1 MARPA
6 DLDAGE
12 ITDKGYVNQRRVF
25 ANRAALVELL
35 YAERAPENPES
46 RPGRR
51 GGKDGVM
58 RQQSMMRQQGGPM
71 GVTARP
77 LGPGAAALGKLMTRA
92 WSLPPRRNQVTV
104 ERDVQVPMSDG
115 TVLLATH
122 YIPVSVASAATVLV
136 RCPYG
141 RTGPFALQ
149 TGQILAERGYH
160 VLLQSV
166 RGTFGSGGDFEPMR
180 HEITDGHD
188 TVAWLRQQSWF
199 EGRLAT
205 YGPSYLGFVQ
215 WALAMDPPPELVA
228 AVVHVGPHDFSRTAY
243 RNGAFDLYN
252 YVMWSDMVAH
262 QESIG
267 MLRAMTRMT
276 TAERRLNRTLSS
288 LPVAA
293 GFDDVIGRE
302 PAWSERWVEHPQAA
316 DPFWDP
322 MKCGAALERI
332 TVPVLLAGGWQDLF
346 IEQTLEQYRTLAGR
360 GVPVRLLVGPWA
372 HLDITSQGGV
382 VVNESLAWLDRY
394 AGLPSKGLQAA
405 KSRTDSRP
413 GSPEDSVRI
422 WVGGEG
428 AEQWREIG
436 GWPPPGVAEQRW
448 YLGANGT
455 LGPAEPAG
463 TEPAADVP
471 ATAAPATAADV
482 PAVGFRYDPAD
493 PTPSPGG
500 AIMAMRAGSQDNR
513 AVERRLDVL
522 VFSSDPLD
530 EPLEVIGEVAA
541 EVSVTRDNPYADLF
555 VRLCDVDPRGRSYN
569 VCDGIVRLTEADP
582 LTGTVRVSLIGM
594 AHRFGR
600 GHRIRLQIAGG
611 AFPRFARNPGNGQV
625 DATAA
630 DLVPTQYDIGLGAAH
645 PSVLLLPVAAGGG

>member
-1 MARPA
+1 
-6 DLDAGE
+6 
-12 ITDKGYVNQRRVF
+12 
-25 ANRAALVELL
+25 
-35 YAERAPENPES
+35 
-46 RPGRR
+46 
-51 GGKDGVM
+51 M
-58 RQQSMMRQQGGPM
+58 RQQSVLRQQDTPKA
-71 GVTARP
+71 VTARP
-77 LGPGAAALGKLMTRA
+77 LSPGAAALGQLMTRA
-92 WSLPPRRNQVTV
+92 WSLPPRRNQVRV

-115 TVLLATH
+115 TVLLASH

-166 RGTFGSGGDFEPMR
+166 RGTFGSGGEFEPMR
-180 HEITDGHD
+180 HEVTDGQD
-188 TVAWLRQQSWF
+188 TVTWLRQQSWF

-252 YVMWSDMVAH
+252 YVMWSDLVAH

-276 TAERRLNRTLSS
+276 TADRRLRRALHS

-293 GFDDVIGRE
+293 GYGDLIGRE
-302 PAWSERWVEHPQAA
+302 PAWSERWLEHPQAT

-322 MKCGAALERI
+322 MQCGAALERI
-332 TVPVLLAGGWQDLF
+332 TVPVLLVGGWQDLF
-346 IEQTLEQYRTLAGR
+346 IEQTLEQYRALAGR
-360 GVPVRLLVGPWA
+360 HVPVRLVVGPWA

-394 AGLPSKGLQAA
+394 AGLGPQARNG
-405 KSRTDSRP
+405 RTDSLP
-413 GSPEDSVRI
+413 GVPDHSVRI

-428 AEQWREIG
+428 AEGWREIG
-436 GWPPPGVAEQRW
+436 GWPPPGLAGQRW
-448 YLGANGT
+448 YLGTHGS

-463 TEPAADVP
+463 AES
-471 ATAAPATAADV
+471 AADV

-522 VFSSDPLD
+522 VFSSEPLD
-530 EPLEVIGEVAA
+530 DPVEVIGEVAA
-541 EVSVTRDNPYADLF
+541 ELSVTRDNPYADVF
-555 VRLCDVDPRGRSYN
+555 VRLCDVDPRGRSHN

-582 LTGTVRVSLIGM
+582 LTGTVRVSLLGT

-600 GHRIRLQIAGG
+600 GHRIRLQVAGG

-625 DATAA
+625 DAATA
-630 DLVPTQYDIGLGAAH
+630 DLVPTQYDIGLDAAH
-645 PSVLLLPVAAGGG
+645 PSVLLLPVAAGSTPARSA

>member
-1 MARPA
+1 
-6 DLDAGE
+6 
-12 ITDKGYVNQRRVF
+12 
-25 ANRAALVELL
+25 
-35 YAERAPENPES
+35 
-46 RPGRR
+46 
-51 GGKDGVM
+51 M
-58 RQQSMMRQQGGPM
+58 RQQSMVRQQDNPKA
-71 GVTARP
+71 VTARP
-77 LGPGAAALGKLMTRA
+77 LSPGAAALGQLMTRA

-166 RGTFGSGGDFEPMR
+166 RGTFGSGGEFEPMR
-180 HEITDGHD
+180 HEITDGQD

-228 AVVHVGPHDFSRTAY
+228 AVVHVGPHDFSRSAY

-276 TAERRLNRTLSS
+276 TAERRLRRVLNS
-288 LPVAA
+288 LPVAV
-293 GFDDVIGRE
+293 GYGDVIGRE
-302 PAWSERWVEHPQAA
+302 PAWSERWMEHPQAT

-322 MKCGAALERI
+322 MQCGAALERI
-332 TVPVLLAGGWQDLF
+332 TVPVLLAGGWHDLF
-346 IEQTLEQYRTLAGR
+346 IEQTLEQYRVLAGR
-360 GVPVRLLVGPWA
+360 HVPVRLLVGPWA

-394 AGLPSKGLQAA
+394 AGLAPKGPHAP
-405 KSRTDSRP
+405 KSRT
-413 GSPEDSVRI
+413 GSPSGPPDHSVRI

-428 AEQWREIG
+428 AEDWREIG
-436 GWPPPGVAEQRW
+436 DWPPPGLAEQRW
-448 YLGANGT
+448 YLGTHGS
-455 LGPAEPAG
+455 LSPAQPAG
-463 TEPAADVP
+463 AES
-471 ATAAPATAADV
+471 AADV

-500 AIMAMRAGSQDNR
+500 AIMAMRAGSQDNL

-522 VFSSDPLD
+522 VFSSEPLD
-530 EPLEVIGEVAA
+530 EPVEVIGEVAA
-541 EVSVTRDNPYADLF
+541 ELSVTRDNPYADLF
-555 VRLCDVDPRGRSYN
+555 VRLCDVDPRGRSHN
-569 VCDGIVRLTEADP
+569 VCDGIVRLTEASP
-582 LTGTVRVSLIGM
+582 LTGTVRVSLLGT

-600 GHRIRLQIAGG
+600 GHRIRLQVAGG

-625 DATAA
+625 DAAAA
-630 DLVPTQYDIGLGAAH
+630 DLVPTQYDIGLDAAH
-645 PSVLLLPVAAGGG
+645 PSVLLLSVAPGGPPARSA

>member
-1 MARPA
+1 
-6 DLDAGE
+6 
-12 ITDKGYVNQRRVF
+12 
-25 ANRAALVELL
+25 
-35 YAERAPENPES
+35 
-46 RPGRR
+46 
-51 GGKDGVM
+51 M
-58 RQQSMMRQQGGPM
+58 RQQSMVRQQGSPEA
-71 GVTARP
+71 VTARP
-77 LGPGAAALGKLMTRA
+77 LSRGAAALGKLAARA
-92 WSLPPRRNQVTV
+92 WSLPPRRNQVMV

-115 TVLLATH
+115 AVLLATH
-122 YIPVSVASAATVLV
+122 YTPVSVASAATVLV

-166 RGTFGSGGDFEPMR
+166 RGTFGSGGEFEPMR

-188 TVAWLRQQSWF
+188 TVTWLRQQGWF

-228 AVVHVGPHDFSRTAY
+228 AVVHVAPHDFSRTAY

-252 YVMWSDMVAH
+252 YVMWSDLVAH

-276 TAERRLNRTLSS
+276 TADRRLRPVLGR
-288 LPVAA
+288 LPAAA
-293 GFDDVIGRE
+293 GYRDLLGRE
-302 PAWSERWVEHPQAA
+302 PAWSERWMEHPQAT
-316 DPFWDP
+316 DPFWGP
-322 MKCGAALERI
+322 MQCGAALERI
-332 TVPVLLAGGWQDLF
+332 TVPVLLAGGWHDLF
-346 IEQTLEQYRTLAGR
+346 IEQTIEQYRALAGR

-372 HLDITSQGGV
+372 HLDITSQGEV

-394 AGLPSKGLQAA
+394 AGPAA
-405 KSRTDSRP
+405 KSRPDSRP
-413 GSPEDSVRI
+413 GPPDHPVRI

-428 AEQWREIG
+428 AGQWREIG

-448 YLGANGT
+448 YLGANGS
-455 LGPAEPAG
+455 LGTA
-463 TEPAADVP
+463 EPAADVP
-471 ATAAPATAADV
+471 AA
-482 PAVGFRYDPAD
+482 GFRYDPAD

-500 AIMAMRAGSQDNR
+500 AIMAMRAGSQDNGG
-513 AVERRLDVL
+513 VERRLDVL

-555 VRLCDVDPRGRSYN
+555 ARLCDVDPRGRSRN
-569 VCDGIVRLTEADP
+569 VCDGIVRLAEGDP
-582 LTGTVRVSLIGM
+582 LTGTVRVSLLGT

-600 GHRIRLQIAGG
+600 GHRIRLQVAGG

-630 DLVPTQYDIGLGAAH
+630 DLVPTQYDIGLDAAH
-645 PSVLLLPVAAGGG
+645 PSALLLPVAAAER

>member
-1 MARPA
+1 M
-6 DLDAGE
+6 
-12 ITDKGYVNQRRVF
+12 
-25 ANRAALVELL
+25 
-35 YAERAPENPES
+35 
-46 RPGRR
+46 
-51 GGKDGVM
+51 M
-58 RQQSMMRQQGGPM
+58 HQQSMTRPRSQTVQPGGPKAT
-71 GVTARP
+71 VAPPLSPRP
-77 LGPGAAALGKLMTRA
+77 LSRTAAAVGRAAARA
-92 WSLPPRRNQVTV
+92 WSLPPRRNQVAV
-104 ERDVQVPMSDG
+104 EYDVEVPMSDG

-180 HEITDGHD
+180 HEITDGQD
-188 TVAWLRQQSWF
+188 TVAWLRQQNWF

-228 AVVHVGPHDFSRTAY
+228 AVVHVGPHDFNRSAY
-243 RNGAFDLYN
+243 RSGAFDLYN
-252 YVMWSDMVAH
+252 YVMWSDLVAH
-262 QESIG
+262 QESMG
-267 MLRAMTRMT
+267 MLRGMARMV
-276 TAERRLNRTLSS
+276 TADRRLRQMLQG
-288 LPVAA
+288 LPVGA
-293 GFDDVIGRE
+293 GFADVIGRE
-302 PAWSERWVEHPQAA
+302 PAWSERWLDHPQAS
-316 DPFWDP
+316 DPFWAP
-322 MKCGAALERI
+322 MQCGAALERI
-332 TVPVLLAGGWQDLF
+332 TVPVLLVGGWQDLF

-372 HLDITSQGGV
+372 HLDLTAQGGV
-382 VVNESLAWLDRY
+382 AINESLAWFDRY
-394 AGLPSKGLQAA
+394 AGPGP

-413 GSPEDSVRI
+413 PAPPDHPVRV

-428 AEQWREIG
+428 EGQWREIG

-448 YLGANGT
+448 YLGTHGS
-455 LGPAEPAG
+455 LGPVRPAG
-463 TEPAADVP
+463 AAPAAD
-471 ATAAPATAADV
+471 APAAS
-482 PAVGFRYDPAD
+482 FRYDPAD

-500 AIMAMRAGSQDNR
+500 AIMATNAGSRDNR

-522 VFSSDPLD
+522 VFSGDPLD
-530 EPLEVIGEVAA
+530 EPVEILGEVAA
-541 EVSVTRDNPYADLF
+541 EVFLTRDNPYADLF
-555 VRLCDVDPRGRSYN
+555 VRLCDVDPRGRSRN

-582 LTGTVRVSLIGM
+582 LTGKVRVSLV
-594 AHRFGR
+594 AAAYRFGR
-600 GHRIRLQIAGG
+600 GHRIRLQVAGG

-630 DLVPTQYDIGLGAAH
+630 DLMPTHYDIGLDAAH
-645 PSVLLLPVAAGGG
+645 PSVLLLPVAAGGR